1 MEVSELMEDLR
12 ERLRP
17 FRTRLFPKQV
27 LFEITDDLLLV
38 QPVVNGQPGKN
49 LINVPLPEFTIKQG
63 KPIQVEA
70 LGDLIG
76 DVLLR
81 DGLMEACVMAS
92 LPQEAVEWRV
102 IHWASSKV
110 PENGLE
116 ALRRENPQLGLPYSL
131 EEAAMDLRP
140 LEGEPGKQLM
150 ASARREVVEGWIQ
163 VFHQAGTT
171 LDRLACP
178 QACRLAALQGQLEE
192 IRAGSLV
199 VLLSSKAGG
208 DQLMAIRDGAPLF
221 EWPLPNQGSALVEE
235 VRRCVAFLRREFGRG
250 GELRVL
256 LDGEL
261 EVRGE
266 LEATLG
272 VGAQQL
278 DCSPYGSLVLQG
290 LAIPERVG

>member
-1 MEVSELMEDLR
+1 MEVSELIDDLR
-12 ERLRP
+12 ERLQP

-27 LFEITDDLLLV
+27 LLEITDQWLQL
-38 QPVVNGQPGKN
+38 QPVVNGQPREGV
-49 LINVPLPEFTIKQG
+49 IHVPLPEFTIQQG
-63 KPIQVEA
+63 KPMQVEA

-116 ALRRENPQLGLPYSL
+116 ALRRENPELGLPYSL
-131 EEAAMDLRP
+131 EEATMDLRP

-150 ASARREVVEGWIQ
+150 ASARREVVEGWIK
-163 VFHQAGTT
+163 VFDQAGTT

-178 QACRLAALQGQLEE
+178 RACRLAALQGQLEG
-192 IRAGSLV
+192 IRAGTLV
-199 VLLSSKAGG
+199 VLLSRRVGG
-208 DQLMAIRDGAPLF
+208 SQLVAIRDGVPLF
-221 EWPLPNQGSALVEE
+221 EWPLPNQGSALVAE
-235 VRRCVAFLRREFGRG
+235 VRRCVAFLQREFGDG
-250 GELRVL
+250 GELRLL

-272 VGAQQL
+272 VGGQQL